1 MRPVDVNGLAPEVAP
16 DGVDTRQGNR
26 WSGRSWLTTVL
37 VVALVGAMVV
47 YLAGTTE
54 DLASVR
60 RLSAGML
67 AVTCLLQLVSQLFLN
82 ASMLLPLRTS
92 LKDLGFWELY
102 LVRTGGFL
110 VGSLVP
116 VAGGVAVRL
125 TYLRQRGVTYLDFTW
140 ATLVSNVLALA
151 AGGLVAAVAM
161 AVFWAARGRPP
172 ALILGLAAA
181 LFALSAAAIVVFE
194 SIPQATGSH
203 RFRRWAWLAGMASLR
218 AHPGMTTGV
227 FLYSVGRHALNL
239 LTFGLL
245 TSSLSRMPGDFL
257 SGGLLYALTSPVR
270 MINITPANLGVTE
283 WVVALV
289 GDALAFDL
297 SIGLIAALAFRA
309 ISLVAVALGLVVAA
323 PVVMAKG
330 RPG

>member
-1 MRPVDVNGLAPEVAP
+1 MRHVDANGVASG
-16 DGVDTRQGNR
+16 DALTGGDTRRGNR
-26 WSGRSWLTTVL
+26 WSGKSWLTTVL
-37 VVALVGAMVV
+37 VVALLGAMVV
-47 YLAGTTE
+47 YLAGTRDE
-54 DLASVR
+54 LASVR
-60 RLSAGML
+60 QLSIGML
-67 AVTCLLQLVSQLFLN
+67 AVTCLLQLLSQLFLN

-151 AGGLVAAVAM
+151 AGGVVTAVAM

-194 SIPQATGSH
+194 SLPQATSY
-203 RFRRWAWLAGMASLR
+203 RRLRRWAWLAGMASLR
-218 AHPGMTTGV
+218 ANPGVTTGV
-227 FLYSVGRHALNL
+227 FLYSVARHGLNL

-245 TSSLSRMPGDFL
+245 TSALSRMPGDFL
-257 SGGLLYALTSPVR
+257 SGGLVYALTSPVR

-289 GDALAFDL
+289 GEALAFDL
-297 SIGLIAALAFRA
+297 AIGLIAALAFRA

-323 PVVMAKG
+323 PVAMAKG
-330 RPG
+330 RSR